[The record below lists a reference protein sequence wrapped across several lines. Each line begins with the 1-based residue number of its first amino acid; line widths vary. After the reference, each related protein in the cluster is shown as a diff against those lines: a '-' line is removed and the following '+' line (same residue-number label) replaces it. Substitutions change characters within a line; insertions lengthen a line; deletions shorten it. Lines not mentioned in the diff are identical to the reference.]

1 MIDIFTASGSAPFAI
16 SLAFVA
22 GLFALELA
30 SAILGG
36 SILGVG
42 ADSPDADIDTD
53 FDFSIETDTDIGVGA
68 DGDPSGLNATSS
80 GIFTWIGARD
90 VPFLIWLASFLTMFG
105 LFGLIVQNM
114 ANGIFATTLPA
125 LIAVALVFMPAL
137 AITRI
142 IANWV
147 ALIMPKTETTAMRAR
162 NLGGHRGT
170 ITQGTASRGK
180 PAEAK
185 IKDRHGNFHYL
196 RVEPLHDEDSFAK
209 GSDVTLI
216 RKRGDKFFVI

>member
-147 ALIMPKTETTAMRAR
+147 ALIMPKTETTAMRAEIWAAIAAQSR
-162 NLGGHRGT
+162 KAPRRAANPQKPRSKT
-170 ITQGTASRGK
+170 GTAIFIICALNRCTMK
-180 PAEAK
+180 TVLPKAA
-185 IKDRHGNFHYL
+185 
-196 RVEPLHDEDSFAK
+196 
-209 GSDVTLI
+209 TLL
-216 RKRGDKFFVI
+216 

>member
-1 MIDIFTASGSAPFAI
+1 MLDLFTSPGAAPFAI
-16 SLAFVA
+16 ALTVVA
-22 GLFALELA
+22 GLFTLEILSAL
-30 SAILGG
+30 LGG

-42 ADSPDADIDTD
+42 TDSPDMDIDTD
-53 FDFSIETDTDIGVGA
+53 FDLSVETDIDADIDTTD
-68 DGDPSGLNATSS
+68 LNATSS

-90 VPFLIWLASFLTMFG
+90 VPFLIWLVSFLTMFG
-105 LFGLIVQNM
+105 LFGLILQTMVSNVF
-114 ANGIFATTLPA
+114 GTTLPA
-125 LIAVALVFMPAL
+125 LIASALASVPAL

-147 ALIMPKTETTAMRAR
+147 ALIMPKTETSAMRAR

-170 ITQGTASRGK
+170 ITQGTAARGK

-185 IKDRHGNFHYL
+185 IKDRYGNIHYL
-196 RVEPLHDEDSFAK
+196 RVEPLHDDESFSK

-216 RKRGDKFFVI
+216 RKRGDKFYVI